1 MEIDNEPIISGN
13 EYAFCERH
21 NAAAH
26 AFLKEA
32 HKAVKFAGVRDAG
45 ELLSNVH
52 KSLVV
57 LLWTREGCKDCGEAY
72 KSQRTVHT
80 G

>member
-1 MEIDNEPIISGN
+1 MDIDNEPIISGN
-13 EYAFCERH
+13 EYVFCERH

-32 HKAVKFAGVRDAG
+32 RKAVKFAGVNDSN
-45 ELLSNVH
+45 ELLANVY

-57 LLWTREGCKDCGEAY
+57 LLWTREGCEDCGE
-72 KSQRTVHT
+72 V
-80 G
+80 